1 MNIIRAGLERSNE
14 DMRRTLTDFITSTAE
29 IAQEQNHMIE
39 ASVVTN
45 RKIGSFTKYFFL
57 VLENLSN
64 IY

>member
-39 ASVVTN
+39 ASIVTN
-45 RKIGSFTKYFFL
+45 SKTRSKIY
-57 VLENLSN
+57 
-64 IY
+64 